1 MVRRMLPLFG
11 ALAILTSA
19 LVSGCGVE
27 KICQPGEVVVDGD
40 QGGRRCEQPEPGDPT
55 CPDDEI
61 LRKFDDASRE
71 AECIP
76 NVYEDPTPSPTS

>member
-1 MVRRMLPLFG
+1 MARRTLALLG
-11 ALAILTSA
+11 ALAILTTG

-27 KICQPGEVVVDGD
+27 KICRSGEVVVEGS

-71 AECIP
+71 PECIP
-76 NVYEDPTPSPTS
+76 NVYEDPTPTSS